1 MMLQVICIF
10 PVCFVILFT
19 TKNAFE
25 VPNARKVRLDSFHN
39 PNKNVYDNYTE
50 FKSILYSI

>member
-19 TKNAFE
+19 SKTAFE

-39 PNKNVYDNYTE
+39 PNKNVYEN
-50 FKSILYSI
+50 